1 MWDYVGLLCL
11 LVGIGAF
18 FALWMMTIGN
28 RSKQHMESDTVPAD
42 PQSAPEHLMRQ
53 MGYSLS
59 PEQKRHAPDTT
70 GPAAST
76 TVSDQAPQS
85 DREAAIHQPVAQAVE
100 AQDETA
106 TNHLEMANL
115 FFNIGDFEGVMEMCQ
130 LILENASASQ
140 QQIEKAQDLKARCS

>member
-18 FALWMMTIGN
+18 FALWLMTIGN
-28 RSKQHMESDTVPAD
+28 RSKQHIESDTVPAD
-42 PQSAPEHLMRQ
+42 PQTAPEHLMRQ

-59 PEQKRHAPDTT
+59 PEQKRHAPETT
-70 GPAAST
+70 APAAGPA
-76 TVSDQAPQS
+76 VSDQAPQS
-85 DREAAIHQPVAQAVE
+85 AATPPKVAQAVE

-130 LILENASASQ
+130 LIQENASASQ
-140 QQIEKAQDLKARCS
+140 QQIEMAQDLKARCS